1 MEKFEFCGLKDG
13 PTLLILGGVHGNE
26 PAGIV
31 ATRRL
36 VDGLQSRALTLNSG
50 RVVCVPLVNGPA
62 FEKDVRFIDRNLN
75 RILGE
80 EDASDIEGAIAQNL
94 RPILRDCDYLLDLH
108 SYTAGGPPFL
118 FGADDAKTMA
128 FAASLPASCVI
139 TGWDAC
145 YKAAFPDK
153 PAPGMGTTEY
163 ARAHGV
169 CGVTYECGQHKDLE
183 GPDNGYAAIL
193 GALAHT
199 GLMAAAN
206 GTASAK
212 APRHIEMRHVF
223 VKQSAGDFVKPWK
236 HLEEIRAGEAFA
248 RFDDGTVQAASQ
260 DGLIILP
267 HRGVGIGT
275 EWGYLG
281 V

>member
-1 MEKFEFCGLKDG
+1 MEKFEFRGRKDG
-13 PTLLILGGVHGNE
+13 PTLLVLGGVHGNE
-26 PAGIV
+26 PAGVV
-31 ATRRL
+31 AARRL
-36 VDGLQSRALTLNSG
+36 VAGLESRALTLDSG
-50 RVVCVPLVNGPA
+50 RVVCLPLVNKPA
-62 FEKDVRFIDRNLN
+62 FNKDARFIDRNLN

-80 EDASDIEGAIAQNL
+80 DDASDIEGAIAQTL
-94 RPILRDCDYLLDLH
+94 RPVLRDCDYLLDLH

-118 FGADDAKTMA
+118 FGADDARTMA
-128 FAASLPASCVI
+128 FAAALPAACVI

-169 CGVTYECGQHKDLE
+169 CGVTYECGQHKDAE
-183 GPDNGYAAIL
+183 GPNNGYAAIV

-199 GLMAAAN
+199 GLMAAAK
-206 GTASAK
+206 GTASAQ
-212 APRHIEMRHVF
+212 APRHIQMRHVF
-223 VKQSAGDFVKPWK
+223 VKQGAGDFVKPWR

-248 RFDDGTVQAASQ
+248 RFDDGTVQTASE

-267 HRGVGIGT
+267 HRGVAIGT